1 MYKKRYEKREK
12 NETYIHSQYSFGAH
26 ETTMPAVAW
35 VVELEDVVS
44 QAPTQSIASSYKS
57 IMSVT
62 KLDYT

>member
-1 MYKKRYEKREK
+1 
-12 NETYIHSQYSFGAH
+12 
-26 ETTMPAVAW
+26 MPAVAW